1 MPDPTDEELGTLLR
15 ETFADREAL
24 VGRADHHVPTA
35 TKHRR
40 AMPVLLAAAMVL
52 VVLGGV
58 LYGIQRIHSAD
69 TVQPAATVTGAVTP
83 TASPATYTTR
93 DADIWGL
100 AIGVMLRSFQ
110 MPGKKPTGFSQFTRA
125 IVVDS
130 PSTAPGRVRP
140 GPQFS
145 SDQRVVM
152 FSHTIRIMPV
162 TVLGRSLPDD
172 AACSAYPKTAI
183 IRLSD
188 VLDKG
193 DHLEVD
199 VALSMPV
206 GCSGATSARYRVEPR
221 GAHWVITQNMGPWQR

>member
-15 ETFADREAL
+15 ETFAAREAL
-24 VGRADHHVPTA
+24 IGRAEHHVPTA
-35 TKHRR
+35 TKHGR

-58 LYGIQRIHSAD
+58 LYGVQRLRPAD
-69 TVQPAATVTGAVTP
+69 TVQPAATVTGTATP

-100 AIGVMLRSFQ
+100 AIGEMLRSFQ
-110 MPGKKPTGFSQFTRA
+110 IPGKKPTGFSQFTRA

-130 PSTAPGRVRP
+130 PSTAPGRARP

-145 SDQRVVM
+145 SNQRVVM
-152 FSHTIRIMPV
+152 FSHTLRIMPV
-162 TVLGRSLPDD
+162 TILSRSLPEN
-172 AACSAYPKTAI
+172 ASCTTYPKTAI

-221 GAHWVITQNMGPWQR
+221 GAHWVITQNLGPWNR